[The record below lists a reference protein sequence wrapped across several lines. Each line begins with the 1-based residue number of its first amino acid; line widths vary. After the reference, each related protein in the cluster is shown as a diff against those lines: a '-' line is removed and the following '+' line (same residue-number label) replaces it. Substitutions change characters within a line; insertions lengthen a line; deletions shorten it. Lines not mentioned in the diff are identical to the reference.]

1 MTPETTFGLTLLPT
15 KPQTVFT
22 ALLKEFPSVVQPNNY
37 QQPVKHSVTH
47 HISTSGPPVHSR
59 AQRLSPDKLRVARQE
74 FDHMLQLGI
83 IQPSS
88 SSWASPLH
96 MVPKKNGDWRPCGDY
111 RALNR
116 ITTPDRY
123 PIPHIQDFTASL
135 HGATIFS
142 KLDLVRAYHHIPVET
157 ADIPKTA
164 ITTPFGLFEFV
175 RMPFV
180 LRNAAQS
187 FQRFM
192 NHVLCGLQYSYAYI
206 DDVLVA
212 SASLEEHQEHLRS
225 VLERFKEHGIV
236 VNPDKCE
243 FGVSQLTFLGHLVD
257 SRGIR
262 PLPDK
267 VQTLVDYPLPTTRRK
282 LREFLGL
289 VNFYHRFLP
298 NCACI
303 VSPLNKLLGTSVGEN
318 KELVW
323 SEDATAAFNKIKDT
337 LADATLLT
345 HPKPGAPL
353 VIATDASD
361 VAVGAVLQQY
371 IGNTWQPILF
381 FSKTLKPAETR
392 YSTFDRELLAVYLSI
407 KHFRHV
413 IKGQELCVLTDHKPL
428 TFLSS
433 FRPD

>member
-1 MTPETTFGLTLLPT
+1 M
-15 KPQTVFT
+15 
-22 ALLKEFPSVVQPNNY
+22 QPKNY

-47 HISTSGPPVHSR
+47 HISTSGHPVHSR
-59 AQRLSPDKLRVARQE
+59 AGRLSPDKLRVARQE

-83 IQPSS
+83 IRPSS
-88 SSWASPLH
+88 SSWALPLH

-123 PIPHIQDFTASL
+123 PIPHIQDFTTSL

-164 ITTPFGLFEFV
+164 ITMPFGLFEFI
-175 RMPFV
+175 RMPFG

-192 NHVLCGLQYSYAYI
+192 DHVLCGLQHSYAYI

-257 SRGIR
+257 IQGIC

-323 SEDATAAFNKIKDT
+323 SEDATAAFNRIKDT

-371 IGNTWQPILF
+371 IGNTWQPISF
-381 FSKTLKPAETR
+381 FSKTLKPVETC
-392 YSTFDRELLAVYLSI
+392 YSTFDRELLAIYLSI

-413 IKGQELCVLTDHKPL
+413 VEGQELCVLTDHKPL
-428 TFLSS
+428 SS
-433 FRPD
+433 FCPDQHSP